1 MNHISIG
8 RISSHSNAIFL
19 SRKSVIFHDETA
31 GISST
36 PIASTRWTLHEHLLF
51 QRRLRRKGV
60 AVMSKQKS
68 RVKALVCLDPRFLD
82 VY

>member
-1 MNHISIG
+1 MSFPLGHNG
-8 RISSHSNAIFL
+8 L
-19 SRKSVIFHDETA
+19 KVIEEESGEILHQ
-31 GISST
+31 SST
-36 PIASTRWTLHEHLLF
+36 PPASTRWTLHEHLLF
-51 QRRLRRKGV
+51 QRRLCRKGV